1 MQIYK
6 KGQGNRARAA
16 AALSAVAIAAF
27 GIWEASRVF
36 VSQGW
41 FYFSTVVLV
50 VFVAG
55 LGLYLSLVHPK
66 TSEVLIETQAEM
78 KKVAWP
84 PKQEV
89 KGSTLVVIGT
99 VIIFGLFLF
108 AVDHALLWFTQLVRV
123 FP

>member
-27 GIWEASRVF
+27 GIWEANDIF
-36 VSQGW
+36 GQGFW
-41 FYFSTVVLV
+41 FYFSAGVLV

-55 LGLYLSLVHPK
+55 VGLYLSLVNPK
-66 TSEVLIETQAEM
+66 TAEVLIETQAEL

-108 AVDHALLWFTQLVRV
+108 GVDHVLIWFTQLASI

>member
-6 KGQGNRARAA
+6 KGQGNRARAT

-27 GIWEASRVF
+27 GIWEANRVF
-36 VSQGW
+36 GQGFW
-41 FYFSTVVLV
+41 FYFSAGVLVVLV
-50 VFVAG
+50 AG
-55 LGLYLSLVHPK
+55 VGLYLSLVHPK
-66 TSEVLIETQAEM
+66 TSEVLIETQAEL

-108 AVDHALLWFTQLVRV
+108 VVDYALLKFTQLVNI